1 MLDLTLGGLRVVVV
15 TLIGM
20 AVVAVMGGLGGGRPV
35 AVLNSSGKFEIKP
48 PISLLPIWK
57 NNMVNKFNSQINVT
71 LWDEG

>member
-57 NNMVNKFNSQINVT
+57 IKLVKIQKCYK
-71 LWDEG
+71 

>member
-48 PISLLPIWK
+48 PI
-57 NNMVNKFNSQINVT
+57 
-71 LWDEG
+71 